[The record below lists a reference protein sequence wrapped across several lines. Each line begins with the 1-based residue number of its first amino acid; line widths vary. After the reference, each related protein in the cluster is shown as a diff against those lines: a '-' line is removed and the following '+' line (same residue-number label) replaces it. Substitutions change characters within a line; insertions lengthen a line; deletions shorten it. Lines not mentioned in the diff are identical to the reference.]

1 MNIRQLE
8 IFTTVAATGSMTK
21 AAQQLFLSQPAI
33 SKTIRELEQSIG
45 VNLFDRIDNRL
56 SLNNAGRQFRIRALR
71 LLAEFNELAQYGDSA
86 QAQRIP
92 LRFGT
97 SLTIGQELLPTAL
110 KNFRQRHP
118 QTPLICYAENVQ
130 QIKNRLLNGEI
141 DLALIEG
148 YETSQSFQA
157 EPLSVYELLLVAA
170 PNLLATSQLTKQ
182 QLFTLPF
189 LLREPGS
196 TLRDVFV
203 MATRQLG
210 VEVAPMLESVNTE
223 VLIQAAITGLG
234 VTILP
239 APLAQPYLQAHQLV
253 TLTLPGQRLTTTNY
267 VVTLKNSPL
276 RELQQELVACF
287 KAVAQGKD

>member
-45 VNLFDRIDNRL
+45 VSLFDRIDNRL
-56 SLNNAGRQFRIRALR
+56 SLNNAGRQFRIRATR
-71 LLAEFNELAQYGDSA
+71 LLTEFNELAQYGHSD

-92 LRFGT
+92 LRLGT

-110 KNFRQRHP
+110 KHFRQQHP
-118 QTPLICYAENVQ
+118 QTPLTCYAENVQ
-130 QIKNRLLNGEI
+130 QIKNRLLSGEI

-148 YETSQSFQA
+148 YEASQSFQA
-157 EPLSVYELLLVAA
+157 EPLSQYELLIVAA
-170 PNLLATSQLTKQ
+170 PDFLPTTRLTKQ
-182 QLFTLPF
+182 QLLTVPF

-196 TLRDVFV
+196 TLRDIFG

-210 VEVAPMLESVNTE
+210 VEVVPMLESVNTQ
-223 VLIQAAITGLG
+223 VLIQAALAGLG

-239 APLAQPYLQAHQLV
+239 TPLAQPYLQAGQLV
-253 TLTLPGQRLTTTNY
+253 RLILPGQHLTTTNY

-276 RELQQELVACF
+276 RELQQELVDCF
-287 KAVAQGKD
+287 KAMAGK